1 MPPRVVVGIAGGSA
15 SGKSA
20 LASALAAALQ
30 RLHQRRVR
38 ILTTDRYMHNDRS
51 LGPTF
56 FSQAT
61 GTHMFDANH
70 PDAIAWNQVLRDL
83 DDLLQQTDGPE
94 IILMEGHLLLHEP
107 TIRERLDIRFF
118 VDLDADERALRRLL
132 RDMQGGRA
140 NRDPNFIATYYRES
154 ARVGHMRYIEPSRV
168 HADLIVRG
176 DAVWERIEPFLVA
189 IIEDRLAHAEPVQ
202 RIEIATNRSPPA
214 T

>member
-15 SGKSA
+15 AGKSA
-20 LASALAAALQ
+20 LAIALAAALQ
-30 RLHQRRVR
+30 RLHQRRVH
-38 ILTTDRYMHNDRS
+38 ILTTDRYMQNDRS

-70 PDAIAWNQVLRDL
+70 PDAIAWNHVLRDL
-83 DDLLQQTDGPE
+83 DNLLQQTDGPE
-94 IILMEGHLLLHEP
+94 IILVEGHLLLHES
-107 TIRERLDIRFF
+107 TVRERLDIRFF

-154 ARVGHMRYIEPSRV
+154 ARVGHTRYIEPSRV

-189 IIEDRLAHAEPVQ
+189 IIEDRLAHADPHTQ
-202 RIEIATNRSPPA
+202 PTG
-214 T
+214 

>member
-1 MPPRVVVGIAGGSA
+1 MSARIVVGIAGGSA

-38 ILTTDRYMHNDRS
+38 ILTTDRYMQTDRS

-56 FSQAT
+56 FSQVT

-70 PDAIAWNQVLRDL
+70 PDAIAWNHVLRDL

-94 IILMEGHLLLHEP
+94 IILVEGHLLLHEP
-107 TIRERLDIRFF
+107 TVRERLDIRFF
-118 VDLDADERALRRLL
+118 VELDADERALRRLL

-140 NRDPNFIATYYRES
+140 NRDPHFIATYYRES
-154 ARVGHMRYIEPSRV
+154 ARVGHTRYIEPSRV

-189 IIEDRLAHAEPVQ
+189 IIEDRLAHAD
-202 RIEIATNRSPPA
+202 PPNQPA
-214 T
+214 G

>member
-1 MPPRVVVGIAGGSA
+1 MPPCVVVGIAGGSA

-38 ILTTDRYMHNDRS
+38 ILTTDRYMHTDRS

-61 GTHMFDANH
+61 GAHMFDANH
-70 PDAIAWNQVLRDL
+70 PDAIAWNHVLRDL
-83 DDLLQQTDGPE
+83 DDLLRQTDGPE
-94 IILMEGHLLLHEP
+94 VILVEGHLLFHEP
-107 TIRERLDIRFF
+107 TVRERLDIRLFI
-118 VDLDADERALRRLL
+118 DLDADERALRRLL

-140 NRDPNFIATYYRES
+140 NRDPEFIATYYRES
-154 ARVGHMRYIEPSRV
+154 ARVGHARYIEPSRV

-189 IIEDRLAHAEPVQ
+189 IIEDRLAHATRRNQSTE
-202 RIEIATNRSPPA
+202 
-214 T
+214 